1 MRYYDARCNRYNQS
15 SPMTGKPLNNAQIVD
30 IYEFETHFNQRINVT
45 SKISESE
52 FSSRKR
58 QAAGQQ

>member
-1 MRYYDARCNRYNQS
+1 MRYYDARCNRCNQS
-15 SPMTGKPLNNAQIVD
+15 SPMTGTRPSHTQVVD
-30 IYEFETHFNQRINVT
+30 IYEFEGRCNQRTNVT

-58 QAAGQQ
+58 QAARQQ

>member
-1 MRYYDARCNRYNQS
+1 
-15 SPMTGKPLNNAQIVD
+15 MTGKPLNNAQIVD